1 MRELRGQTEVNSHIK
16 WLRQAAKEI
25 ASEGHNGWGNTCT
38 EAADEIDRLSTIES
52 IEKGTAKALLDAL
65 KEVETLSTE
74 VSNLKLANGEARK
87 TIDRLNALI
96 PREPNSGGDPISSI
110 QEKDD
115 G

>member
-1 MRELRGQTEVNSHIK
+1 MNVETEGFISCK
-16 WLRQAAKEI
+16 K
-25 ASEGHNGWGNTCT
+25 HNWFAGPSDHEFGSAVDYCPFCMK
-38 EAADEIDRLSTIES
+38 DEIERLSAIES

-87 TIDRLNALI
+87 TIDRLNALV